1 MGYKKGSGG
10 TNRYRLT
17 EQESDI
23 IREMRG
29 ETVTNVNGN
38 SSLDKHL
45 QERGINKQDV
55 TSVKHWQSA
64 SGEYRFSVVTKED
77 EQGTS
82 LKEQFAPILKDLQSY
97 SPKFEKIKRS
107 KVTDPHCL
115 VLDPA
120 DVHVGKLATV
130 SETGNHYDIDKAVSQ
145 VDEGIDGILNK
156 SFGFNIDK
164 VIFVIGN
171 DCLHIDNPK
180 RTTTSGTP
188 QDTSG
193 MWHEAFIAAKE
204 MYVRAIERILPYSDV
219 EIIFNPSNHDYM
231 SGFMLAQTIEAYFRW
246 STNVTFDVSICHRK
260 YTKYGVNMIATSHG
274 DGAKLAD
281 TPLLMATE
289 QPQMFADCPYR
300 YIYLHHLHHKQTH
313 KFMSGKDFIGVTA
326 EYLRTPSPSDSWH
339 HRNGY
344 VGAKKAVEGFIHSFD
359 NGQVARLTHHV

>member
-1 MGYKKGSGG
+1 MKDPHGG
-10 TNRYRLT
+10 NKRVRLND
-17 EQESDI
+17 QEREVI
-23 IREMRG
+23 MEMRG
-29 ETVTNVNGN
+29 ETVTNINGN
-38 SSLDKHL
+38 TALDIHL
-45 QERGINKQDV
+45 QERGINKKDV

-64 SGEYRFSVVTKED
+64 SGELRFSVVTKEGKVTTL
-77 EQGTS
+77 EQ
-82 LKEQFAPILKDLQSY
+82 QFEPILKELQSY
-97 SPKFEKIKRS
+97 SPKFKKIRRE

-115 VLDPA
+115 IIDPS

-130 SETGNHYDIDKAVSQ
+130 TETGSHYDIQKAVDQ
-145 VDEGIDGILNK
+145 VDKGMDGILSK

-171 DCLHIDNPK
+171 DCLHIDTPK

-246 STNVTFDVSICHRK
+246 SKNVTFDVSISHRK
-260 YTKYGVNMIATSHG
+260 YTKYGNNMIATSHG
-274 DGAKLAD
+274 DGAKLEQ

-289 QPQMFADCPYR
+289 NPQMWNDCHFR

-344 VGAKKAVEGFIHSFD
+344 VGAKKAIEGFIHSFD